1 MCRSIL
7 SLKWHIKC
15 VVITHSAKE
24 TRKQKEQWGWGL
36 EMTGKWSWR
45 EGGIQHLKKRRGVGN
60 IGGLVPLCQLCEDA
74 LKIFHSPHYKT
85 NPPIPGLLPPPLQ
98 PFLKIVII
106 IITIISNNICHCY
119 FKFLKPRNQV
129 SDQLYNTK
137 ITKMTVTKAKYH
149 FPTVIERLYYEEYFY
164 SNYL

>member
-60 IGGLVPLCQLCEDA
+60 IGGLAPLCQLCEDA

-85 NPPIPGLLPPPLQ
+85 NPPFLAYS
-98 PFLKIVII
+98 PFLLKNFHPPT
-106 IITIISNNICHCY
+106 ITAIFENCY
-119 FKFLKPRNQV
+119 
-129 SDQLYNTK
+129 
-137 ITKMTVTKAKYH
+137 YH
-149 FPTVIERLYYEEYFY
+149 HNYYY
-164 SNYL
+164 